1 MADEI
6 EVSVGTL
13 GVLNQPGPPMN
24 SGPSGVRPWFPFD
37 GRDERDR
44 ESEGG
49 LRGRNVWIR
58 SVQNYRF
65 DGNKRPLAAVGL
77 RHLPPPSTANDD

>member
-1 MADEI
+1 MNRRSTERNTQQLRCAVEMLVTLRTYTDRQCSRAWP
-6 EVSVGTL
+6 SVGTL

-49 LRGRNVWIR
+49 
-58 SVQNYRF
+58 
-65 DGNKRPLAAVGL
+65 
-77 RHLPPPSTANDD
+77 